1 MRFRIVSEMKPAGD
15 QPAAIAS
22 LSQGLEQGRSFQTLL
37 GITGSGKTFSVANV
51 IQQVQRPC
59 LVIAPNKTLAA
70 QLYGEMSALF
80 PENAVEYFVSY
91 YDYYQPEAYLPVTD
105 TYIEKDAIMNERIDR
120 LRHSATRSLLSR
132 SDVIIV
138 ASVSCIY
145 GMGSAESYREM
156 TVTVQRG
163 ERISRDKLL
172 RKLVDIQYERNDT
185 DFHRGVFRVRG
196 DVVEIFP
203 AYEEQLAVRVEL
215 WGDEVERISE
225 IDPLRGRVLREIDR
239 YGVFPGS
246 HYVTPEEI
254 RNRAADS
261 IREELRERLRQLQA
275 ENKLLE
281 RQRLQQRTLY
291 DLEMLEQTGFCH
303 GIENYSRHFS
313 LRAPGEPP
321 PTLIDYLPLNFFLV
335 VDESHQTVP
344 QFAAMYRA
352 DRSRKQTLVEH
363 GFRLPSAL
371 DNRPLKGE
379 EFWQRIRQA
388 VFVSAT
394 PGDWELEQ
402 TGGEVIEQLVRPT
415 GLVDPAIEVRPA
427 REQVD
432 DLLAEIRLRVERNE
446 RVLVTTLTKRMAEDL
461 TEYLTDLS
469 VRCRYLHSDVE
480 TLERTEILRDLRRG
494 VFDVLIG
501 INLLREGLDLP
512 EVSLVAILDAD
523 KEGFLRSTRA
533 LVQTIGRASRNLN
546 GRVIMY
552 GERVTA
558 AMRQAIDETER
569 RREIQLEFNRRHGIT
584 PQTVKTSLREG
595 LLDSGRSDYLAVPRL
610 SAEEMAEPAAEPEAL
625 LEALHSQMLLFAEQ
639 LEFEKAAEV
648 RNRIAALRE
657 SSGRGRTKPV
667 KARNVAPKK
676 KTSAR
681 SSRRR

>member
-1 MRFRIVSEMKPAGD
+1 MRFEIVSEMKPAGD
-15 QPAAIAS
+15 QPQAVAS
-22 LSQGLEQGRSFQTLL
+22 LSQGLKKEKRFQTLL

-51 IQQVQRPC
+51 IQRLQRPC
-59 LVIAPNKTLAA
+59 LIIAPNKTLAA
-70 QLYGEMSALF
+70 QLFGEMSALF
-80 PENAVEYFVSY
+80 PGNAVEYFVSY
-91 YDYYQPEAYLPVTD
+91 YDYYQPEAYIPVTD

-145 GMGSAESYREM
+145 GMGSAKSYRDM
-156 TVTVQRG
+156 TVTVSKG
-163 ERISRDKLL
+163 ERVGRDRLL
-172 RKLVDIQYERNDT
+172 RELVDIQYERNDT

-203 AYEEQLAVRVEL
+203 AYEEELAVRVEF

-225 IDPLRGRVLREIDR
+225 IDPLRGRVLRDIDR

-246 HYVTPEEI
+246 HYVTPEAL
-254 RNRAADS
+254 RKRAADS
-261 IREELRERLRQLQA
+261 IREELRDRLGQLEA

-281 RQRLQQRTLY
+281 RQRLEQRTLY

-303 GIENYSRHFS
+303 GIENYSRHFTP
-313 LRAPGEPP
+313 RAPGEPP
-321 PTLIDYLPLNFFLV
+321 PTLIDYLPENFFLV

-344 QFAAMYRA
+344 QLGAMYRA

-371 DNRPLKGE
+371 DNRPLKFE
-379 EFWQRIRQA
+379 EFWQRVKQT

-402 TGGEVIEQLVRPT
+402 TGGEVVEQLVRPT
-415 GLVDPAIEVRPA
+415 GLVDPAVEVRPA

-432 DLLAEIRLRVERNE
+432 DLLGEIRERVQKNE

-461 TEYLTDLS
+461 TEYLTELG
-469 VRCRYLHSDVE
+469 VRCRYLHSDVD

-494 VFDVLIG
+494 EFDVLIG

-523 KEGFLRSTRA
+523 KEGFLRSPRA
-533 LVQTIGRASRNLN
+533 LIQTIGRASRNLN
-546 GRVIMY
+546 GRVLMY
-552 GERVTA
+552 GEKTTP
-558 AMRQAIDETER
+558 AMRRAIEETDR
-569 RREIQLEFNRRHGIT
+569 RREIQLEFNRRHRIR
-584 PQTVKTSLREG
+584 PQTVKKSLREG
-595 LLDSGRSDYLAVPRL
+595 WLDSGRADYVAVPLLGTDPGGEQAVDPDRL
-610 SAEEMAEPAAEPEAL
+610 LDE
-625 LEALHSQMLLFAEQ
+625 LHSQMLLFAEQ

-648 RNRIAALRE
+648 RDRIVALRQR
-657 SSGRGRTKPV
+657 SGRGKKRGAMDRGA
-667 KARNVAPKK
+667 AREKK
-676 KTSAR
+676 KTR
-681 SSRRR
+681 SPRRR